1 MMTKTQFTDAIRNI
15 RKQIIPWISVVVIGM
30 VALIAYLGL
39 VYSGEAIKRAV
50 SAYYQKYNFWD
61 IEISSTLLMTEDD
74 LTALRAV
81 PGVER
86 AEPVWSADISI
97 LTEGR
102 PVGASLQALST
113 EISVPEL
120 LEGRLPAA
128 AGECALEQ
136 QLQSILGLRIG
147 DRVRRWLPLLFRG
160 SVFSG
165 RRNIPSRASS
175 AARTTSAMSFPRHP
189 IFWSRRRA
197 STGRPW
203 TAPS

>member
-86 AEPVWSADISI
+86 AEPV
-97 LTEGR
+97 
-102 PVGASLQALST
+102 
-113 EISVPEL
+113 
-120 LEGRLPAA
+120 
-128 AGECALEQ
+128 
-136 QLQSILGLRIG
+136 
-147 DRVRRWLPLLFRG
+147 
-160 SVFSG
+160 
-165 RRNIPSRASS
+165 
-175 AARTTSAMSFPRHP
+175 
-189 IFWSRRRA
+189 
-197 STGRPW
+197 
-203 TAPS
+203 